1 MDIVVKREHTMH
13 LAEWGAGR
21 RRCAVGRAGIAD
33 KLHEGDGITPVGRWP
48 IRQVLYRADRLEA
61 PRTEFPLRAIEP
73 NDVWCDNP
81 KDPNY
86 NRLIQLAKLDGAE
99 HLWREDH
106 LYDVIL
112 VVGFND
118 APIVPH
124 KGSAIFV
131 HVARQDYGPTEGCVA
146 LARGDLLEALAQ
158 MRPQDKLVVQL

>member
-1 MDIVVKREHTMH
+1 MDIVVNREHTMH

-21 RRCAVGRAGIAD
+21 RRCAVGKNGIAD

-48 IRQVLYRADRLEA
+48 IRQVLYRADRLDA

-86 NRLIQLAKLDGAE
+86 NRLVQLAKADGTE

-118 APIVPH
+118 DPVRPG

-131 HVARQDYGPTEGCVA
+131 HVARQDFGPTEGCVA
-146 LARGDLLEALAQ
+146 LAREDLLEALAQ
-158 MRPQDKLVVQL
+158 MRVQDKLVVQL

>member
-1 MDIVVKREHTMH
+1 
-13 LAEWGAGR
+13 
-21 RRCAVGRAGIAD
+21 
-33 KLHEGDGITPVGRWP
+33 
-48 IRQVLYRADRLEA
+48 VLYRADRLQV
-61 PRTEFPLRAIEP
+61 PHSEFPLRAIEP
-73 NDVWCDNP
+73 NDAWCDAP

-86 NRLIQLAKLDGAE
+86 NRLVQLADTSGKE
-99 HLWREDH
+99 NLWREDH

-118 APIVPH
+118 APVRPG
-124 KGSAIFV
+124 KGSAVFV